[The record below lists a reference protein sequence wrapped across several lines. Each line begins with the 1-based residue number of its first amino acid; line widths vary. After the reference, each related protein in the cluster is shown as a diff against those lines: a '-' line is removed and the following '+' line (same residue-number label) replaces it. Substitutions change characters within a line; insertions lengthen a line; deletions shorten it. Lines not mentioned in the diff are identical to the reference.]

1 MNMQNE
7 EKQNFGVPILSWIAP
22 EYVKN
27 EKGTVWV
34 TMAISITAGLI
45 AYAILT
51 KSWTMS
57 AAFFMLAIVYFIEHK
72 TKPENIP
79 IEITEMGVKVKD
91 KFYPFSHFKTFWIIY
106 NPPMVKTLHMRFA
119 SRNNR
124 DLLIQLGD
132 QDPVKVRNLL
142 LTQLPE
148 WEGKE
153 EAITDI
159 LTRVFKL

>member
-1 MNMQNE
+1 MELQNE
-7 EKQNFGVPILSWIAP
+7 QKPKFGIPLLSWIAP
-22 EYVKN
+22 EYSKH
-27 EKGTVWV
+27 EKGAAWV

-57 AAFFMLAIVYFIEHK
+57 AAFFMLAIVYFLEHK
-72 TKPENIP
+72 KKPENIR
-79 IEITEMGVKVKD
+79 IELTEMGVKVKD

-106 NPPMVKTLHMRFA
+106 KPPMVKTLHLRFA
-119 SRNNR
+119 GKRYG
-124 DLLIQLGD
+124 DLLIQLAD

-153 EAITDI
+153 EAITDV
-159 LTRVFKL
+159 LVRVFKL